1 MSLFKRKFNVVAKKP
16 EERKPAMATDTNS
29 KFVYTGGS
37 DVLKTFKK
45 FGFVPPTEYR
55 EDYLFKI
62 NREANRR
69 DNDE

>member
-1 MSLFKRKFNVVAKKP
+1 MSLFKRKLNVVEPKP
-16 EERKPAMATDTNS
+16 KERIPAMAIDTNS

-55 EDYLFKI
+55 NYYLFKL
-62 NREANRR
+62 NREDNQR